1 MNDPKVNSDFDDPR
15 LPLKRA
21 VQLGVK
27 ALLVIMLVSLAIWG
41 GLKGLPGIWG
51 VLIGAALGGGFVLCT
66 AFSVLFTAKSTPST
80 TIAVVLGGWL
90 LKLVLLLGVLAV
102 IREMDFYD
110 TWALFLSVVAALVV
124 TLGTE
129 VWGIVTSKVTYVA

>member
-51 VLIGAALGGGFVLCT
+51 VLIGKFVKCT
-66 AFSVLFTAKSTPST
+66 ACTFN
-80 TIAVVLGGWL
+80 
-90 LKLVLLLGVLAV
+90 
-102 IREMDFYD
+102 RYH
-110 TWALFLSVVAALVV
+110 
-124 TLGTE
+124 
-129 VWGIVTSKVTYVA
+129 

>member
-66 AFSVLFTAKSTPST
+66 ALSVLFTAKSTPST
-80 TIAVVLGGWL
+80 TIA
-90 LKLVLLLGVLAV
+90 AV
-102 IREMDFYD
+102 SY
-110 TWALFLSVVAALVV
+110 THL
-124 TLGTE
+124 
-129 VWGIVTSKVTYVA
+129 

>member
-51 VLIGAALGGGFVLCT
+51 VLIGAGFVLCT
-66 AFSVLFTAKSTPST
+66 ALSVLFTAKSTPST